1 MEILEYYNSE
11 NTVKLGKDER
21 DKVHENNL
29 WHREIAVW
37 ILNAKNEVLL
47 QKRSPNKKQS
57 PNKYTV
63 CTGHIDPG
71 ESIEEA
77 ALRELIEETSIE
89 AKKEDLVFIDIFKN
103 SDEGNKH
110 FKYVYLV
117 RTNKKLEELK
127 MQEEEVTELKYVSLE
142 EIEKMVE
149 DGDENLTFSKKFYAK
164 PSIQKIKKIIGI

>member
-1 MEILEYYNSE
+1 MEILEYYNRE

-37 ILNAKNEVLL
+37 ILNEKNEVLL

-63 CTGHIDPG
+63 CTGHVDPD
-71 ESIEEA
+71 ESVEDA
-77 ALRELIEETSIE
+77 ALRELLEETSIK
-89 AKKEDLVFIDIFKN
+89 ANKEDLVFIDIFEN
-103 SDEGNKH
+103 PDEGNKH
-110 FKYVYLV
+110 FKYVYFIK
-117 RTNKKLEELK
+117 TNKKVEELK
-127 MQEEEVTELKYVSLE
+127 MQEEEVTELKYVSLK

-149 DGDENLTFSKKFYAK
+149 RGEESLTFSKKFYVK
-164 PSIQKIKKIIGI
+164 PIIEKIKEIIGI

>member
-1 MEILEYYNSE
+1 MEILEYYNRE
-11 NTVKLGKDER
+11 NTVKLGEDER

-37 ILNAKNEVLL
+37 ILNENNEVLL

-63 CTGHIDPG
+63 CTGHVDPG

-77 ALRELIEETSIE
+77 AIRELLEETSIKV
-89 AKKEDLVFIDIFKN
+89 KKEDLIFIELFEN
-103 SDEGNKH
+103 PDEGNKH
-110 FKYVYLV
+110 FKYVYLT

-127 MQEEEVTELKYVSLE
+127 MQEEEVTELKYVSLK
-142 EIEKMVE
+142 EIEEMVE
-149 DGDENLTFSKKFYAK
+149 RGEESLTFSKKSYAK
-164 PSIQKIKKIIGI
+164 PSIQKIKKIIGL